1 MASPSAPVHPSRYLA
16 VFLVLLIGVYLLV
29 FLTGNKHADAKL
41 GIDLQGG
48 TRVTLTARTP
58 DGSRPTREALSQAQ
72 QIISARVNGLGVSGS
87 EVIVDGDN
95 LVITV
100 PGTDGNEARNLGQ
113 TARLYIRPVIN
124 AVPVDSAGMQ
134 GGPQLPAPRGRLPNG
149 RAPGGP
155 VPGGQPGLPA
165 PGGQPGAPA
174 PGASGLIPHAPA
186 PGAAPSPGHG
196 PALPPG
202 TGPGEHLRQVTCR
215 YRPASRSCRR
225 SPGRIRTTRRRPPRL
240 RHRPPPSTARPT
252 ATAPAPSNAPAPS
265 TAAAP
270 PEAPLLPPIQPGPP
284 DPRKDL
290 AERIAKER
298 EWRQSTNK
306 GVQFLA
312 LQYEATRCFQ
322 EDILAGNDD
331 PDLPLV
337 TCDTQHK
344 QAYLLAPS
352 IISGDQIENASS
364 GMDQHSGGY
373 IVDLQFRSGAA
384 NTWADFTAAHI
395 GTQTAFT
402 LDSQV
407 VSAPQIREAIPGGR
421 TQITG
426 GDPPFTASSA
436 RELANVLKY
445 GSLPLSFESS
455 EAQTVSATLGLTSLH
470 AGLIAGAIGLGLVL
484 LYSLLYYRA
493 LGLLTALSLGASGAM
508 VFAILV
514 LLGRYINYTLD
525 LAGIAGLIIG
535 IGTTAD
541 SFVVFFERIKDEI
554 REGKSFRSAI
564 PRGWGRARKTILSG
578 NAVTFLAAAVLYF
591 LAIGQVKGFAF
602 TLGLTTALDTVVV
615 FLVTW
620 PLLYLAGNSKTL
632 AKPAY
637 NGLGAVQQVAR
648 ERRAAT
654 AGAYSTGRG

>member
-1 MASPSAPVHPSRYLA
+1 MASPSAPVHPGRYLA

-29 FLTGNKHADAKL
+29 FLTGNKRPDPKL

-58 DGSRPTREALSQAQ
+58 DGSRPTKEALSQAQ
-72 QIISARVNGLGVSGS
+72 SIISARVNGLGVSGS

-124 AVPVDSAGMQ
+124 ALPVDPAGAQ
-134 GGPQLPAPRGRLPNG
+134 GGPRSPAPRGPQGGPGGEPGAL
-149 RAPGGP
+149 APGA
-155 VPGGQPGLPA
+155 A
-165 PGGQPGAPA
+165 PDAPA
-174 PGASGLIPHAPA
+174 PGAQPGGPAELAPA
-186 PGAAPSPGHG
+186 PDGGNAGQPNPPANPPGG
-196 PALPPG
+196 PAVPPQPRPYPQDAPA
-202 TGPGEHLRQVTCR
+202 TPTPAPPPA
-215 YRPASRSCRR
+215 PAS
-225 SPGRIRTTRRRPPRL
+225 P
-240 RHRPPPSTARPT
+240 
-252 ATAPAPSNAPAPS
+252 APASPS
-265 TAAAP
+265 TAAEQPAP
-270 PEAPLLPPIQPGPP
+270 AAPPPIQPGPP

-331 PDLPLV
+331 PQLPLV
-337 TCDTQHK
+337 TCDKDHK

-364 GMDQHSGGY
+364 GLDQRSGGY
-373 IVDLQFRSGAA
+373 IVDVQFRSGAA
-384 NTWADFTAAHI
+384 NTWADFTASHI

-436 RELANVLKY
+436 KALANVLKY

-455 EAQTVSATLGLTSLH
+455 EAQTVSATLGLTSLR
-470 AGLIAGAIGLGLVL
+470 AGLIAGGIGLILVL
-484 LYSLLYYRA
+484 LYSLLYYRV
-493 LGLLTALSLGASGAM
+493 LGVLTALSLAASGAM
-508 VFAILV
+508 IFAILV

-554 REGKSFRSAI
+554 RDGKRFRSAV
-564 PRGWGRARKTILSG
+564 PRGWVRARRTILSG
-578 NAVTFLAAAVLYF
+578 NAVTFLAAAVLYV

-620 PLLYLAGNSKTL
+620 PLVYLAGKSARL

-648 ERRAAT
+648 ERSAAKS
-654 AGAYSTGRG
+654 GAYATERG

>member
-1 MASPSAPVHPSRYLA
+1 VASSSAPVHPGRYLA
-16 VFLVLLIGVYLLV
+16 VFLFLVIGIYLLV
-29 FLTGNKHADAKL
+29 FLTGDKRAAPKL

-58 DGSRPTREALSQAQ
+58 DGSAPSREALAQAQ

-100 PGTDGNEARNLGQ
+100 PGNDGNEARNLGQ
-113 TARLYIRPVIN
+113 TARLYIRPVLN
-124 AVPVDSAGMQ
+124 SMPAQ
-134 GGPQLPAPRGRLPNG
+134 GAEPK
-149 RAPGGP
+149 
-155 VPGGQPGLPA
+155 PA
-165 PGGQPGAPA
+165 PGQPAPGQPAPGQPAPGQPAPGIPGAVPAQPAQPAPSAQPGAQPRPYPQDPPPTPSPAPSPAPPPPAPGAPA
-174 PGASGLIPHAPA
+174 GQSPPA
-186 PGAAPSPGHG
+186 EQ
-196 PALPPG
+196 PA
-202 TGPGEHLRQVTCR
+202 
-215 YRPASRSCRR
+215 
-225 SPGRIRTTRRRPPRL
+225 
-240 RHRPPPSTARPT
+240 
-252 ATAPAPSNAPAPS
+252 
-265 TAAAP
+265 
-270 PEAPLLPPIQPGPP
+270 PP

-290 AERIAKER
+290 ADRIADEKK
-298 EWRQSTNK
+298 WRQSTRQ

-312 LQYEATRCFQ
+312 LQFEATRCDK

-331 PDLPLV
+331 PNLPLV
-337 TCDTQHK
+337 TCSTDHK
-344 QAYLLAPS
+344 VAYLLAPS
-352 IISGDQIENASS
+352 IISGDQIQDATSS
-364 GMDQHSGGY
+364 MNQRGIGY
-373 IVDLQFRSGAA
+373 VVDLQFRPAAA
-384 NTWADFTAAHI
+384 NTWADFTAAHV

-407 VSAPQIREAIPGGR
+407 VSAPMIQEAIPGGR

-426 GDPPFTASSA
+426 GDPPFTASTA
-436 RELANVLKY
+436 RQLANVLKY

-455 EAQTVSATLGLTSLH
+455 EAQTVSATLGLTSLR
-470 AGLIAGAIGLGLVL
+470 AGLIAGAIGLVLVL
-484 LYSLLYYRA
+484 LYSLLYYRV
-493 LGLLTALSLGASGAM
+493 LGLLTALSLVASGSM

-554 REGKSFRSAI
+554 REGRSFRSAG
-564 PRGWGRARKTILSG
+564 PRSWVRARKTIVSG

-602 TLGLTTALDTVVV
+602 TLGLTTILNLVVV

-620 PLLYLAGNSKTL
+620 PLVYLASKSPTL

-637 NGLGAVQQVAR
+637 NGLGAVQRVAR
-648 ERRAAT
+648 ERRA
-654 AGAYSTGRG
+654 SSQVKTGRG